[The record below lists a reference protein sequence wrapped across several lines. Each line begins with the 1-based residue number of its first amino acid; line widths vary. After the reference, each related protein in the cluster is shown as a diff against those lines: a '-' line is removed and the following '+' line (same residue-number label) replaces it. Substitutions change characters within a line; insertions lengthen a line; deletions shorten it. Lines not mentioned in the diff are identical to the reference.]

1 MKALTKTVAIAALS
15 CVAAA
20 GAAQARDNVTVKG
33 SSTVLP
39 YAKVVQAEFAVR
51 YEGQIATPVVSG
63 GGSSTGLRE
72 FCNGDGAIDI
82 ANASRL
88 IRDKEI
94 AACKEAGVQMPI
106 EIRFGYDGIVF
117 ANSAGDAKYAFQPAD
132 IYKALAAKLPVD
144 GQIVD
149 NPNDTWD
156 DVNSDFPE
164 TEINVF
170 VPGENH
176 GTREVFDEKVMLVG
190 CEDSGAMKA
199 MMDAG
204 MSEDDAEEAC
214 MTQRGDGRSVDIA
227 GNYSETLARVE
238 STPGSFGVF
247 GLFFANQNPDKVQ
260 TATMGGV
267 VPSQETIASGEYP
280 VSRPLQFYVKGEH
293 LGQIPGLEEYV
304 DLFLSDDMVGDFGA
318 LVEMGLVP
326 LPQAE
331 RDAVIARFKNRE
343 ALY

>member
-1 MKALTKTVAIAALS
+1 MNLNKALAIAAVGA
-15 CVAAA
+15 VAVASPA
-20 GAAQARDNVTVKG
+20 LARDNVTVKG

-39 YAKVVQAEFAVR
+39 YAKIVQAEFAVR
-51 YEGQIATPVVSG
+51 YDGQIATPVVSG

-72 FCNGDGAIDI
+72 FCNADGAIDV

-88 IRDKEI
+88 IRDSEI
-94 AACKEAGVQMPI
+94 EACQEAGVQNPI

-117 ANSAGDAKYAFQPAD
+117 ANTAGEFDYEFEPEH
-132 IYKALAAKLPVD
+132 IYLALAEMVPVD
-144 GQIVD
+144 GAMGN
-149 NPNDTWD
+149 NPNNTW
-156 DVNSDFPE
+156 SDIDSNWPD
-164 TEINVF
+164 TEINIF
-170 VPGENH
+170 IPGENH

-190 CEDSGAMKA
+190 CEDSGAYQ
-199 MMDAG
+199 MMLDAG
-204 MSEDDAEEAC
+204 MSEDDAEDAC

-247 GLFFANQNPDKVQ
+247 GLFFAQQNPDKVQ

-267 VPSQETIASGEYP
+267 EPTQESIASGEYP

-304 DLFLSDDMVGDFGA
+304 MLFLSDEMVGDFGA
-318 LVEMGLVP
+318 LVEQGLVP

-331 RDAVIARFKNRE
+331 RDAVTARFQNRE
-343 ALY
+343 GLY

>member
-1 MKALTKTVAIAALS
+1 MNLNKALAIAAVGA
-15 CVAAA
+15 VAVASPA
-20 GAAQARDNVTVKG
+20 LARDNVSVKG

-39 YAKVVQAEFAVR
+39 YAKIVQAEFAVR
-51 YEGQIATPVVSG
+51 YEGQIAAPVVAG

-72 FCNGDGAIDI
+72 FCNSDGAIDV

-94 AACKEAGVQMPI
+94 KACKEAGVTTPI

-117 ANSAGDAKYAFQPAD
+117 ANS
-132 IYKALAAKLPVD
+132 VD
-144 GQIVD
+144 GVTYALEPKDVFLALGAKVPVNGAIAD
-149 NPNDTWD
+149 NPNDSWD
-156 DVNSDFPE
+156 DVNASFPAD
-164 TEINVF
+164 EINVF
-170 VPGENH
+170 IPGENH
-176 GTREVFDEKVMLVG
+176 GTREVFDEKVMLIG
-190 CEDSGAMKA
+190 CETSGAMQM

-204 MSEDDAEEAC
+204 MSEDDAEDAC
-214 MTQRGDGRSVDIA
+214 MTQRTDGRSVDIA

-238 STPGSFGVF
+238 STPASFGVF
-247 GLFFANQNPDKVQ
+247 GLFFATQNPDKVQ
-260 TATMGGV
+260 TATMGGI
-267 VPSQETIASGEYP
+267 VPTQASIASGEYP

-304 DLFLSDDMVGDFGA
+304 DLFLSDDMVGDFGV
-318 LVEMGLVP
+318 LVENGLVP

-331 RDAVIARFKNRE
+331 RDTVIANFKGRN